1 MKNLILIAVMAI
13 FFAGCSS
20 IENSN
25 AINTERQLAAAGFQM
40 QLADTPARLEHVK
53 NPGTAK
59 AASLS
64 QRWQSGLC
72 LRRRNQLQVYLRRL
86 RGGLS
91 KVPTHQSATGGC
103 ESEPHGGSRYQHGAA
118 KCRYELGTLGRLE
131 PPLLRLTMSH
141 R

>member
-53 NPGTAK
+53 T
-59 AASLS
+59 LE
-64 QRWQSGLC
+64 QRKLLPSRKDGNL
-72 LRRRNQLQVYLRRL
+72 VY
-86 RGGLS
+86 
-91 KVPTHQSATGGC
+91 VYADATSC
-103 ESEPHGGSRYQHGAA
+103 
-118 KCRYELGTLGRLE
+118 KCI
-131 PPLLRLTMSH
+131 
-141 R
+141 